1 MSVKKQMLAFVS
13 MLLVGSFLL
22 PAAGLAQEE
31 TWQRAYQAYSGGQF
45 SEAERLFREVVEE
58 YAEWGWAHLMLGI
71 TLQQRGKS
79 TEALDHLQLA
89 KDTVA
94 EDQER
99 FMVHNAIANVQLLQE
114 NYDAAINEANE
125 AAQYAQNDDN
135 RGTVAKTKGQAY
147 YWKEDWQAAVREFQ
161 RAATLRTGDANVY
174 AMLGRAQYELDDKD
188 AALDSLTRAAQ
199 MDRRNKLALY
209 FAGLIYLEDR
219 NYSDAVSVAELA
231 IQADPQDTNVRSML
245 GRAYLGSQRF
255 SDAIQ
260 AFEVVLSSNPNDGSA
275 RYNLGQAYQFSED
288 WGRAIENYQAA
299 LTRLPAGSA
308 AVAACLYDLGFTYE
322 KVGRYE
328 DAHAAF
334 RDSSNIEGTAR
345 VAEAIARVEERIR
358 RAKEKKDGGI

>member
-1 MSVKKQMLAFVS
+1 MSVKKYVLAFAS
-13 MLLVGSFLL
+13 ILLVGSFLL
-22 PAAGLAQEE
+22 PATGLAQEE
-31 TWQRAYQAYSGGQF
+31 TWQRAYQAYSGGQY

-58 YAEWGWAHLMLGI
+58 YEEWGWAHLMLGI

-79 TEALDHLQLA
+79 AEALDHLQLA

-114 NYDAAINEANE
+114 NYDASINESNQ

-135 RGTVAKTKGQAY
+135 RATVAKTKGQAY
-147 YWKEDWQAAVREFQ
+147 YWQEDWQAAVREFQ
-161 RAATLRTGDANVY
+161 RAATSRSGDANVY

-209 FAGLIYLEDR
+209 FSGLIYLEDR
-219 NYSDAVSVAELA
+219 NYADAVRMAELA

-245 GRAYLGSQRF
+245 GRGYLGSQRF
-255 SDAIQ
+255 ADAIQ
-260 AFEVVLSSNPNDGSA
+260 AFEVVLSSNSNDGSA
-275 RYNLGQAYQFSED
+275 HYNLGQAYQFSED
-288 WGRAIENYQAA
+288 WGRAIENYQIAVSQLPSGSSA
-299 LTRLPAGSA
+299 LG
-308 AVAACLYDLGFTYE
+308 ACLYDLGFTYE

-328 DAHAAF
+328 DALAAF
-334 RDSSNIEGTAR
+334 TDSSKIEGTPR

>member
-1 MSVKKQMLAFVS
+1 MSVKKHMLTVVS
-13 MLLVGSFLL
+13 ILLVGSFLL
-22 PAAGLAQEE
+22 PTTGLAQEE
-31 TWQRAYQAYSGGQF
+31 TWQRAYQAYSGGQY

-79 TEALDHLQLA
+79 AEALDHLQLA

-94 EDQER
+94 EDAER
-99 FMVHNAIANVQLLQE
+99 FMVHNAIANVYLLQE
-114 NYDAAINEANE
+114 NYSGAISEAND

-135 RGTVAKTKGQAY
+135 RATVAKTKGQAY
-147 YWKEDWQAAVREFQ
+147 YWQEDWQAAVREFQ
-161 RAATLRTGDANVY
+161 RAAGTRTGDANVF
-174 AMLGRAQYELDDKD
+174 AMMGRAQYELGDSD
-188 AALDSLTRAAQ
+188 AAMDSLTRAAQ

-209 FAGLIYLEDR
+209 FAGLIYLDERDYD
-219 NYSDAVSVAELA
+219 NAVRVAELA

-245 GRAYLGSQRF
+245 GRSYLGAQRF
-255 SDAIQ
+255 QDAIQ
-260 AFEVVLSSNPNDGSA
+260 AFEVVLASNANDGSA

-299 LTRLPAGSA
+299 VGLLPAGSA
-308 AVAACLYDLGFTYE
+308 ASAACLYDLGFTYE

-328 DAHAAF
+328 DALAAF
-334 RDSSNIEGTAR
+334 TDSSEIEGTPR

-358 RAKEKKDGGI
+358 RAKEKKDGGV

>member
-1 MSVKKQMLAFVS
+1 MSAKKQMLAVVS
-13 MLLVGSFLL
+13 IVLVGCFLV

-31 TWQRAYQAYSGGQF
+31 TWQRAYQAYSGGNF

-58 YAEWGWAHLMLGI
+58 YAEWGWAHMMLGI

-79 TEALDHLQLA
+79 SEALDHLQLA

-114 NYDAAINEANE
+114 NYDAAISEAND

-135 RGTVAKTKGQAY
+135 RATVAKTKGQAY
-147 YWKEDWQAAVREFQ
+147 YWMEDWQAAAREFQ
-161 RAATLRTGDANVY
+161 RAATSRSGDANVY
-174 AMLGRAQYELDDKD
+174 AMLGRAQYELGEKD

-219 NYSDAVSVAELA
+219 NYGDAVRMAELA
-231 IQADPQDTNVRSML
+231 IQSDPQDTNIRSML
-245 GRAYLGSQRF
+245 GRAYLGAQRF
-255 SDAIQ
+255 QDAVQ
-260 AFEVVLSSNPNDGSA
+260 AFEVVLAANANDGSA

-288 WGRAIENYQAA
+288 WPRAIENYQAA
-299 LTRLPAGSA
+299 ISLLPAGSA
-308 AVAACLYDLGFTYE
+308 ASAACLYDLGFTYE

-328 DAHAAF
+328 DALAAF
-334 RDSSNIEGTAR
+334 RDSSNIEGNDR

-358 RAKEKKDGGI
+358 RAKEKKEGGV